1 MSGKKKILIK
11 LPYTI
16 ISRTQKMETDKEGPL
31 AGKKLQFLDGHNR
44 EFFGFQVPVY

>member
-16 ISRTQKMETDKEGPL
+16 ASRTQKMKTDKEGPL
-31 AGKKLQFLDGHNR
+31 AGKKIIIFR
-44 EFFGFQVPVY
+44 WT